1 MLKIA
6 QILSGLLALALFAFA
21 ALYIFNPTAAASARG
36 FEPVG
41 DYGMTNIRLLAATFV
56 TLGSMSAIGAVKK
69 NFLFLAPAAIYFL
82 VSIVIRII
90 GITVDGADPT
100 TLRVMIPAVILF
112 IVAEFALQVFKRAEK
127 DEGNAQLAGMP
138 IPR

>member
-1 MLKIA
+1 MKDILMLKIA

-41 DYGMTNIRLLAATFV
+41 DYGMTNIRVLAATFV
-56 TLGSMSAIGAVKK
+56 TLGIMSAIGAVKK
-69 NFLFLAPAAIYFL
+69 NFLFLAPAALYFL
-82 VSIVIRII
+82 VSIVIRVI
-90 GITVDGADPT
+90 GIVVDGADPA
-100 TLRVMIPAVILF
+100 TLRVMIPAVVLF

-127 DEGNAQLAGMP
+127 HTGDAQPA
-138 IPR
+138 